1 MFPTS
6 KSPIGLDFERTDSCY
21 DQKDLH
27 NFGPWMNTAP
37 FEVDLTQNKVKI
49 DLSNSI
55 PTKSDNSPRDIGT
68 LHLGVLVDSK
78 PCVLLLS
85 EETGIPYTTSNS
97 GGIFTINVDASQKEK
112 LSNSVLVVARLS
124 DGGDG
129 DEICGES
136 LIAGRGKHTVQVLLQ
151 ESAYFV
157 RPKGY
162 YSDRLEKEDV
172 SKQELYVT
180 KYGAPVKGV
189 EVQMFPGNSVY
200 PPNGIQPQTWRATT
214 NSDGIATFE
223 FAVTADIPAGRKYDN
238 AKCLDEESKPRNILP
253 IDGQVYTFTFCAS
266 VECEDQGITLSF
278 LAFSDVG
285 SQLTPTWQDVEP
297 ILSQHV
303 GMIPMGTG
311 TFESLTEPK
320 NLQLFKSSLDLQF
333 HDPHHVPATRDLSP
347 KKRKMLAT
355 WADNPVP
362 IKNRCDPSGLSF
374 LFLMIPA
381 RPIPICTALLI
392 TCQKVLFI
400 LTGWYQLLH

>member
-333 HDPHHVPATRDLSP
+333 HDPHHVPATRDLAP

-362 IKNRCDPSGLSF
+362 IKIDVTPGLSF
-374 LFLMIPA
+374 LFFDDPSN
-381 RPIPICTALLI
+381 
-392 TCQKVLFI
+392 
-400 LTGWYQLLH
+400 